1 MTDQEQDKEVTKD
14 TENSPE
20 FSLQRVYVKDIS
32 YETPNSPQ
40 IFNMDWKPESTLN
53 LHSDVKPLG
62 NDNYEVVLSVTVT
75 TRVDS
80 KVAFLVEA
88 QQAGIFT
95 VKNFPNE
102 EKGHMLGSYCP
113 NILFPFVREVV
124 SDLVAKGTFPQLLL
138 TPVNFDSLYAKHLA
152 EQAAAQE
159 TADNAAT
166 TH

>member
-1 MTDQEQDKEVTKD
+1 MTDQDQKQGI
-14 TENSPE
+14 ENTDNERE
-20 FSLQRVYVKDIS
+20 FALQRVYIKDLS

-40 IFNMDWKPESTLN
+40 IFNEEWAPESTLN
-53 LHSDVKPLG
+53 LNSEITPLG

-75 TRVDS
+75 TRVDK

-102 EKGHMLGSYCP
+102 DKSHMLGSYCP
-113 NILFPFVREVV
+113 NILFPYVREVV

-138 TPVNFDSLYAKHLA
+138 TPVNFDALYAKHQA
-152 EQAAAQE
+152 EQVAKDK
-159 TADNAAT
+159 ADTPAT